1 MVNQRLVYLV
11 KNYFDNKLTNEEEEE
26 LLELMTSDPAPSVLE
41 QFDKLYEKY
50 HNLEVFE
57 DSRKQ
62 KNWRLIHSNIQRSRK
77 ATNTYLWYA
86 AACICLL
93 ISVSLYLWK
102 SSFNLKNNDFMVQ
115 NQYIYLKKERGKIY
129 STSGTGEEINQLNKE
144 GLAKFGIQK
153 DNQGTIIIPALT
165 SHSTN
170 NNVLTIESSSGQ
182 VQCIQL
188 SDGSK
193 VWINSNSKISFP
205 QHFSSQKRE
214 VQLIGEAYFEVVHL
228 VGSPFLVK
236 TGSTI
241 TEVLGTHFN
250 VNSYPNTSKAIT
262 LLEGKVKVSD
272 SDNTVLLEPGQQA
285 YFKGNTLGKKTVDTT
300 DILAWQE
307 GYFKFDNISI
317 QELIAQIQEWY
328 DVKYVN
334 IKAHSDDRFSGTYKR
349 TDRLDELLEYLEQ
362 VSNLKFEI
370 KAGGINVLD
379 K

>member
-11 KNYFDNKLTNEEEEE
+11 KNYFDNKLTDNEEEE
-26 LLELMTSDPAPSVLE
+26 LLELMTSDPDPSILE
-41 QFDKLYEKY
+41 QFDVLYDKY
-50 HNLEVFE
+50 HSPRLFD
-57 DSRKQ
+57 DSKKQ
-62 KNWRLIHSNIQRSRK
+62 KNWQFIHSKIQRSRK
-77 ATNTYLWYA
+77 ISRTYIGYA

-93 ISVSLYLWK
+93 IGVGLYLWK
-102 SSFNLKNNDFMVQ
+102 TSFNLTHDDITAQ
-115 NQYIYLKKERGKIY
+115 NQYIYLKKEKGRIY
-129 STSGTGEEINQLNKE
+129 SVSGSGHEINPLSNEKLSE
-144 GLAKFGIQK
+144 FGIQK
-153 DNQGTIIIPALT
+153 DENGNIVISASS
-165 SHSTN
+165 SHFADK
-170 NNVLTIESSSGQ
+170 NVLTIESSSGQ
-182 VQCIQL
+182 IQCIQL

-205 QHFSSQKRE
+205 QYFGSHKRE
-214 VQLIGEAYFEVVHL
+214 IQLVGEAYFEVAHMA
-228 VGSPFLVK
+228 GAPFLVK
-236 TGSTI
+236 TDATT

-250 VNSYPNTSKAIT
+250 VSSYPNTPKAIT

-272 SDNTVLLEPGQQA
+272 YSGTVLLEPGQQA
-285 YFKGNTLGKKTVDTT
+285 YFKANKLDKKTIDTT

-317 QELIAQIQEWY
+317 QALIAQIQEWY

-334 IKAHSDDRFSGTYKR
+334 IKARSDDRFSGTYKR
-349 TDRLDELLEYLEQ
+349 TDRLDELLQYLEQ